1 MPFDLSFYNLF
12 NQNLVQGDRYCI
24 KLKDGRVLEGVPT
37 AGSMLNI
44 NNPDAE
50 VFFVDLDDS
59 TQETFCWGD
68 FVGAEKIS

>member
-12 NQNLVQGDRYCI
+12 NQNFVQGDRYCI
-24 KLKDGRVLEGVPT
+24 KLKNGRVLEGVPT

-44 NNPDAE
+44 NDLDAE
-50 VFFVDLDDS
+50 VSVDLDDS
-59 TQETFCWGD
+59 TQDTFCWGD